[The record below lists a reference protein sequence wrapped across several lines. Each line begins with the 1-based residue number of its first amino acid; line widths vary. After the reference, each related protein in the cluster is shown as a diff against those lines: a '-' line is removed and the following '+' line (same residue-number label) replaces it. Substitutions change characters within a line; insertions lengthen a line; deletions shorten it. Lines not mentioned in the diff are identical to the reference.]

1 MAKYDVDSF
10 KTFPEI
16 QKEYEELSEKL
27 TLMKKKLL
35 ELGGTVKTRFIA
47 ENDKIAWK
55 YFDEICGWAENWI
68 YEISVNTEL
77 AIKELEKKIAFI
89 EKQWRK
95 NDE

>member
-1 MAKYDVDSF
+1 MAKYDIDSF
-10 KTFPEI
+10 KTVPEL
-16 QKEYEELSEKL
+16 QKEYDDLNEKL
-27 TLMKKKLL
+27 SQTKKRLI
-35 ELGGTVKTRFIA
+35 EVGGTVKTRFIA

-55 YFDEICGWAENWI
+55 YFDEICGWAENWV

-77 AIKELEKKIAFI
+77 AIKELKKKIAFI

>member
-27 TLMKKKLL
+27 TIVKKKLL
-35 ELGGTVKTRFIA
+35 ELGGNVKTRFTA

-55 YFDEICGWAENWI
+55 YFDEICGWAENWV

-77 AIKELEKKIAFI
+77 AIKELKKKIAFI

-95 NDE
+95 NE